1 MKRWSIFVVIVA
13 LLAGCQGGPTVGQL
27 VAPAQPTLAPAT
39 SVPPTAVPP
48 TVTTAPATAAIP
60 PATVTAPPPTAT
72 APAPTA
78 TAPAATATRPATTTK
93 ITGPGTEAVTP
104 AQFDAQRAY
113 QHVVALAGD
122 IGKRVAGTEGGEKGV
137 AYVQAQF
144 EALGLQTER
153 QAFPVRSFEEKSL
166 ALALTAPE
174 ARSLDAQALIY
185 TPSGSVTAPVV
196 AVPNAGRPEDY
207 RNLDVRGKIALV
219 QRGQFFLRD
228 KVKNAADQGAAA
240 VIIYNS
246 EAQGFTGTLQ
256 ERSAVPAVAVSGATG
271 QTLLGL
277 LKQGQVTAR
286 LEVEADITE
295 RQAWNVVA
303 TRPGNDQV
311 LIFGG
316 HLDGVPAGPAANDN
330 ASGTA
335 VVLEMARVLARS
347 NRPETLV
354 FIGFDAEE
362 EGLIGSRAYVDS
374 LSAAQRKQVR
384 AMFNFD
390 MLGATDNPFLL
401 IGSPALTRLAKASA
415 DSLGIPAQVGELES
429 GGSDHQSFMDA
440 GIPAVFFYR
449 DDALFHTP
457 QDTPDRVRPDH
468 LAAAGKTALGMLD
481 RLP

>member
-1 MKRWSIFVVIVA
+1 MKRWVVFIAMLA
-13 LLAGCQGGPTVGQL
+13 LLTGCQGTPAVGPVA
-27 VAPAQPTLAPAT
+27 APAQPTVAAT
-39 SVPPTAVPP
+39 SAPPTAVP
-48 TVTTAPATAAIP
+48 VTATAVPATAP
-60 PATVTAPPPTAT
+60 PASATTTTRPPTLAAPSAT
-72 APAPTA
+72 VPAPV
-78 TAPAATATRPATTTK
+78 ATATQPATTAK
-93 ITGPGTEAVTP
+93 ITGPGTEVVGP

-113 QHVVALAGD
+113 QHVIALAGN
-122 IGKRVAGTEGGEKGV
+122 IGKRVAGTEGGQRGV

-144 EALGLQTER
+144 EALGLQTQR
-153 QAFPVRSFEEKSL
+153 QAFPVRGFEEKAL
-166 ALALTAPE
+166 KLALTAPE
-174 ARSLDAQALIY
+174 ARDLEVQALIY
-185 TPSGSVTAPVV
+185 TISGSVTAPVV
-196 AVPNAGRPEDY
+196 AVPNLGRPEDY

-228 KVKNAADQGAAA
+228 KVKNAADQGAAG

-256 ERSAVPAVAVSGATG
+256 ERSAIPAVAVSGATG
-271 QTLLGL
+271 QTMLGL

-295 RQAWNVVA
+295 RQAWNVIA

-335 VVLEMARVLARS
+335 VVLELARVLARS

-374 LSAAQRKQVR
+374 LSAAQRRQVR

-401 IGSPALTRLAKASA
+401 IGSPELTRLAKASA
-415 DSLGIPAQVGELES
+415 DALGIPGQIGELES
-429 GGSDHQSFMDA
+429 GGSDHQSFIDA
-440 GIPAVFFYR
+440 GIPAVFFFR

-457 QDTPDRVRPDH
+457 QDTPDRVRPEH

-481 RLP
+481 KLP

>member
-1 MKRWSIFVVIVA
+1 M
-13 LLAGCQGGPTVGQL
+13 LAGCQGRQRSAGLSPGSIAHGRSRDECALDRCPRHGHRRIGSQCAASHWDARVSDGYGRLPTIAGP
-27 VAPAQPTLAPAT
+27 
-39 SVPPTAVPP
+39 
-48 TVTTAPATAAIP
+48 PATA
-60 PATVTAPPPTAT
+60 TVPV
-72 APAPTA
+72 
-78 TAPAATATRPATTTK
+78 ATATQAATTK
-93 ITGPGTEAVTP
+93 ITGPGTEAVGP

-113 QHVVALAGD
+113 QHVFALAGN
-122 IGKRVAGTEGGEKGV
+122 IGKRVAGTEGGQKGV

-153 QAFPVRSFEEKSL
+153 QTFPVRSFEEKTL
-166 ALALTAPE
+166 KLALTAPE
-174 ARSLDAQALIY
+174 ARDLEVQALIY
-185 TPSGSVTAPVV
+185 TLSGSVTAPLV
-196 AVPNAGRPEDY
+196 AVPNPGRAEDY

-228 KVKNAADQGAAA
+228 KVKYAADNGAAA

-246 EAQGFTGTLQ
+246 EAQAFTGTLQ

-271 QTLLGL
+271 QMLLGL

-286 LEVEADITE
+286 LEVEAEISE

-335 VVLEMARVLARS
+335 VVLELARVLAHS

-374 LSAAQRKQVR
+374 LSATQRKQVR

-401 IGSPALTRLAKASA
+401 IGSPELTRLAKASA
-415 DSLGIPAQVGELES
+415 DALGIPGQVGELES
-429 GGSDHQSFMDA
+429 GGSDHQSFIEA
-440 GIPAVFFYR
+440 GIPAVFFFR

-481 RLP
+481 KLP

>member
-1 MKRWSIFVVIVA
+1 MQRLFVLAA
-13 LLAGCQGGPTVGQL
+13 LLMALAGCQGGPTVGQP
-27 VAPAQPTLAPAT
+27 VAQVQPTAQAQPTVAPT
-39 SVPPTAVPP
+39 SVPPTAVPATA
-48 TVTTAPATAAIP
+48 TVPAATATRPSTTAPSQ
-60 PATVTAPPPTAT
+60 PA
-72 APAPTA
+72 TA
-78 TAPAATATRPATTTK
+78 TAPAATATQAATTK
-93 ITGPGTEAVTP
+93 ITEPGTEAVGP
-104 AQFDAQRAY
+104 AQFDAARAY

-122 IGKRVAGTEGGEKGV
+122 IGKRVAGAEGGQRGV

-153 QAFPVRSFEEKSL
+153 QAFAVRSFEEKTL
-166 ALALTAPE
+166 TLALTAPDS
-174 ARSLDAQALIY
+174 RSLEAQALIY
-185 TPSGSVTAPVV
+185 TASGSVTAPVV
-196 AVPNAGRPEDY
+196 AVPSAGRPEDY

-240 VIIYNS
+240 VVIYNS
-246 EAQGFTGTLQ
+246 EVQGFTGTLQ
-256 ERSAVPAVAVSGATG
+256 ERSAIPAVAVSGATG

-286 LEVEADITE
+286 LAVEADITE

-316 HLDGVPAGPAANDN
+316 HLDSVPAGPGANDN

-362 EGLIGSRAYVDS
+362 EGLIGSRAYVER
-374 LSAAQRKQVR
+374 LSAEQRKRVR

-401 IGSPALTRLAKASA
+401 IGSPAMTRLAKASA
-415 DSLGIPAQVGELES
+415 DAQGIPARVGELES
-429 GGSDHQSFMDA
+429 GGSDHESFIEA
-440 GIPAVFFYR
+440 GIPAVFFFR

-457 QDTPDRVRPDH
+457 QDTPDRVRPEH